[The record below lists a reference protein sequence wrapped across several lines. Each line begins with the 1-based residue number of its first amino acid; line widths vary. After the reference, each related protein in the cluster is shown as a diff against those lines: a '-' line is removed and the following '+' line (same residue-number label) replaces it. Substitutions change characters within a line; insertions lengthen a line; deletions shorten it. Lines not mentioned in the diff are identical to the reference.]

1 MVRETLLPDNRRAFE
16 EAADLTGARIAE
28 LPVALRDLVKPYEV
42 PPAHL
47 PWLAWGLSVDLWD
60 KDWPEEKK
68 RSRTARSLPFHAI
81 KGTQTAITEALS
93 VMGAEARRFIVPPS
107 KTFLSK
113 AFTEEERTAYLDRF
127 AQLRIYPFVQRGVT
141 GRFGLFLGQNRGA
154 GEAWLGPVNPVSA
167 QSTRFVR
174 TGTIYDRGEE
184 RTITLRTV
192 TPEEVGSFE
201 TVEFDEAVIAA
212 KPSKALH
219 LGAGYAGAAHLIDDM
234 GVRERIVRIPR
245 TVGYSYRLGREQY
258 TTHLPDGGLVDVR
271 PQFVAEKHAAQVG
284 SVFLGGDGDT
294 QRIVGGHLP
303 PSIAWQHVYERWHI
317 HDPDRV
323 IEARRRSTHIGHT
336 RLGMPAYHAEVLTRI
351 KGRRYPRTVGRYVN
365 GFFVAASRRPIADA
379 RDAVRVAKALRD
391 KVLINTTTY
400 RLPRVGDRLPV
411 GSIDIGAYIEV

>member
-1 MVRETLLPDNRRAFE
+1 MTRETLLPDNRGAFE

-28 LPVALRDLVKPYEV
+28 LPVALRDLVKPFDV
-42 PPAHL
+42 PLAHL

-60 KDWPEEKK
+60 KDWPAEKK

-81 KGTQTAITEALS
+81 KGTQTAITEALA
-93 VMGAEARRFIVPPS
+93 VMGAEALRFIVPPS

-113 AFTEEERTAYLDRF
+113 ALTEEERAAYLDRF

-154 GEAWLGPVNPVSA
+154 GEACLGPVNPVSA
-167 QSTRFVR
+167 QATRFVR

-192 TPEEVGSFE
+192 TPEEADRFE
-201 TVEFDEAVIAA
+201 AVEYDEAVIAA
-212 KPSKALH
+212 KPTRALH
-219 LGAGYAGAAHLIDDM
+219 LGAGHAGAAHLIDDM
-234 GVRERIVRIPR
+234 GVRERIIRIPR
-245 TVGYSYRLGREQY
+245 DITYSYRLGREQY
-258 TTHLPDGGLVDVR
+258 TTHMPEGGLVDVR
-271 PQFVAEKHAAQVG
+271 PQLVAEQHAAQAG
-284 SVFLGGDGDT
+284 SVFPSGIGQQAAGA
-294 QRIVGGHLP
+294 HLP
-303 PSIAWQHVYERWHI
+303 PSIAWRHVYERWHI

-323 IEARRRSTHIGHT
+323 IEARHRSTHIGHT

-351 KGRRYPRTVGRYVN
+351 KGRRWPRTAGRYVN
-365 GFFVAASRRPIADA
+365 GFFVAPSRRPIEDA
-379 RDAVRVAKALRD
+379 RDAVMVSKALRD

-411 GSIDIGAYIEV
+411 GSIEIGAYIEV

>member
-1 MVRETLLPDNRRAFE
+1 MARETLLPDNRGAFE
-16 EAADLTGARIAE
+16 EAADLTGGRIGE

-47 PWLAWGLSVDLWD
+47 PWLAWGLLVDLWD

-81 KGTQTAITEALS
+81 KGTQTAITEALG

-107 KTFLSK
+107 KTFLSQ
-113 AFTEEERTAYLDRF
+113 AFTEDERASYLDRF
-127 AQLRIYPFVQRGVT
+127 AQLRIYPFVRRGVT

-154 GEAWLGPVNPVSA
+154 GEACLGPVNVVSA
-167 QSTRFVR
+167 QSTQFVR

-184 RTITLRTV
+184 RTITVRTV
-192 TPEEVGSFE
+192 TPEEVGHFE
-201 TVEFDEAVIAA
+201 AVEYDEAVIAA
-212 KPSKALH
+212 KPTAALH

-245 TVGYSYRLGREQY
+245 AVDDSYRLGREQY

-271 PQFVAEKHAAQVG
+271 PQFVAKAHASQVG
-284 SVFLGGDGDT
+284 SVFPGGHT
-294 QRIVGGHLP
+294 QRITGGHLP
-303 PSIAWQHVYERWHI
+303 PSIAWRHVYERWHI

-323 IEARRRSTHIGHT
+323 IEARRRSTHLGHT
-336 RLGMPAYHAEVLTRI
+336 RLGMPAYHAEVLARI
-351 KGRRYPRTVGRYVN
+351 KGRRWPRTAGRYVN
-365 GFFVAASRRPIADA
+365 GFFVAVSRCPIEDA
-379 RDAVRVAKALRD
+379 RAAVRVAKALRD
-391 KVLINTTTY
+391 KLLINTTTY